1 MKLQFEIDD
10 LHSDCPICRKLEMN
24 GNRLISKD
32 ELLEYQH
39 HDHSA
44 IGCLNHELIRV
55 TNQQE
60 QLSKIVAN
68 VELLKLRKQQA
79 SDKKTNGP
87 SPLKIQ
93 DDLKNHNSKTMEM
106 EIINKFRI
114 RFGIQ
119 NCKRRE
125 PARNRSQRAFRN
137 VRA

>member
-44 IGCLNHELIRV
+44 VGCLNHELIRV

-60 QLSKIVAN
+60 QLSKFVAN
-68 VELLKLRKQQA
+68 VELLKLRKQQT

-93 DDLKNHNSKTMEM
+93 GDLKNHNSKTMEM